1 MVDIRLF
8 FANGPQNTVSHPA
21 LPQLHTYTNQFQ
33 KKRPQ
38 TQSNASK
45 SKPKTST
52 AKLATKQESV
62 EIISDDEV
70 PAKRQKT
77 LPESSSKY
85 FPAET
90 KESIDELP
98 ETPVAKKPATPKKIS
113 KPVVEE
119 SPEKPKPAGRRRAA
133 KKTYINLDSDME
145 DSEEEFKPDVEEE
158 AEDDDFEA
166 DENAAEELEDGA
178 IDVDAEDEA
187 LKEEESIQEIEP
199 EPKPKK
205 APARKPKKPSELPA
219 AVTGVHADEILDK
232 IPNAEL
238 PDAPETDGKLNY
250 FALKGKQQNVAPPSG
265 DIDLPEAAPNCLGGL
280 TVVFT
285 GVLPSLDR
293 SAAENLAKRYGAK
306 VTKSILGKT
315 SLVVIGEEAGPSKV
329 KKIKD
334 LGIKAITEQGFIE
347 LLRLMPADGGDS
359 DQARL
364 AKLKREEEE
373 QMILEQAAAEEE
385 AEQQR
390 VKKERLEREKRDRE
404 AAKKAQKSAASTN
417 TKAAP
422 VSSLPKSMPREIS
435 NDEKLW
441 TSKYAPTSVTQL
453 CGNKSQVE
461 KLRTWLS
468 NWFTYSKNNFD
479 GSGPDGSKFRAA
491 LISGPPG
498 IGKTTAAHLIANELG
513 YDVLEK
519 NASDVRSKS
528 LLNSEIKSVL
538 NNTSV
543 VGFFKHKDD
552 ANPGSNDKKFCLIMD
567 EVDGMSSGDH
577 GGAGALSAFCRI
589 TKMPMILICNDKS
602 LQKMRTFDTVTYQLP
617 FRRPT
622 EVEMRAR
629 LLTIAHREKLKLEPA
644 VIGQLVQA
652 TGNDIRQIINLMST
666 VSKTQKVIGHENS
679 KAIAESW
686 KKHVLLKPFEIT
698 STLLGG
704 PIFNPSS
711 KSTLNDKLDLYFS
724 DIDFAPLMIQENYLM
739 TLPAVLSKTEHLK
752 RIAKAADSISQSDS
766 VNSLIRSSEQQWSLL
781 PFHGILSTVAPAAQV
796 NGRIT
801 GRINFSAWLG
811 NNSKTMKNQRLLQE
825 VQYHTRLR
833 TSTSKSELRLDYVPA
848 MREALTLPLI
858 NEGDAGIPQV
868 IEAMDHYY
876 LTKEDWDSILGFG
889 VGTANGVALKIN
901 TKTKTAMTRKYN
913 TMQHPIAIFK
923 TGNSVG
929 SSAGAKRKV
938 DFEDVVEDDTAKDEE
953 VEVEDNDAIDAK
965 KDKLIKKVVP
975 KSGAKGGKKA
985 AAKKPTK
992 RAKK

>member
-1 MVDIRLF
+1 MDL
-8 FANGPQNTVSHPA
+8 
-21 LPQLHTYTNQFQ
+21 
-33 KKRPQ
+33 
-38 TQSNASK
+38 
-45 SKPKTST
+45 
-52 AKLATKQESV
+52 E
-62 EIISDDEV
+62 E
-70 PAKRQKT
+70 
-77 LPESSSKY
+77 PESSSQKANGGSASKY
-85 FPAET
+85 FKPQKDSTET
-90 KESIDELP
+90 VTEDAPKTSQKAKTP
-98 ETPVAKKPATPKKIS
+98 ENTVKSEKLNTPKSGK
-113 KPVVEE
+113 
-119 SPEKPKPAGRRRAA
+119 SPKKAAVGKRRTP
-133 KKTYINLDSDME
+133 KKTYINLDSDVE
-145 DSEEEFKPDVEEE
+145 DSEEDFKPNGEDEEE
-158 AEDDDFEA
+158 EDDLA
-166 DENAAEELEDGA
+166 DDM
-178 IDVDAEDEA
+178 DVDDDNVATDVVDLDAEAEA
-187 LKEEESIQEIEP
+187 EAAAADDVVIEEVVP

-205 APARKPKKPSELPA
+205 TPAKKSRKPTELPP
-219 AVTGVHADEILDK
+219 AVTGVHADQILGK
-232 IPNAEL
+232 IPDADL

-250 FALKGKQQNVAPPSG
+250 FALKGKQLNVPPPTG

-280 TVVFT
+280 TIVFT

-293 SAAENLAKRYGAK
+293 GAVEALAKRYGAK

-334 LGIKAITEQGFIE
+334 LGIKAINEDGFIE

-359 DQARL
+359 EQARL
-364 AKLKREEEE
+364 AKIKREEEE
-373 QMILEQAAAEEE
+373 RLVLAQAAAEEE
-385 AEQQR
+385 AEEQR
-390 VKKERLEREKRDRE
+390 IKKEKAERAKREKE
-404 AAKKAQKSAASTN
+404 LAAKNPQGSSSSAP
-417 TKAAP
+417 AP
-422 VSSLPKSMPREIS
+422 PLKREVS

-453 CGNKSQVE
+453 CGNKLQVE
-461 KLRTWLS
+461 KLRVWLA
-468 NWFTYSKNNFD
+468 NWFDYSKNNFN
-479 GSGPDGSKFRAA
+479 GSGPEGSKFRAA

-543 VGFFKHKDD
+543 VGFFKHKGDSS
-552 ANPGSNDKKFCLIMD
+552 PGENDRKFCLIMD

-602 LQKMRTFDTVTYQLP
+602 LPKMRTFDTVTYGLP

-622 EVEMRAR
+622 EMEIRSR
-629 LLTIAHREKLKLEPA
+629 LLTIAHREKLKLEPT

-686 KKHVLLKPFEIT
+686 KKHVILKPFEIT

-711 KSTLNDKLDLYFS
+711 KSTMNDKLDLYFN

-739 TLPAVLSKTEHLK
+739 TLPQVLSKSEHLQ
-752 RIAKAADSISQSDS
+752 RIANAADCISQSDS
-766 VNSLIRSSEQQWSLL
+766 INSLIRSSEQQWSLL
-781 PFHGILSTVAPAAQV
+781 PFHGVMSTVAPAAQV

-801 GRINFSAWLG
+801 GRINFSSWLG
-811 NNSKTMKNQRLLQE
+811 NNSKSMKNQRLLQE

-848 MREALTLPLI
+848 MREAFTNPLI
-858 NEGDAGIPQV
+858 REGEEGISQV
-868 IEAMDHYY
+868 IEYMDHYY

-889 VGTANGVALKIN
+889 VGAAEEKALLSKIN
-901 TKTKTAMTRKYN
+901 TKVKSAMTRRYN
-913 TMQHPIAIFK
+913 STLHPVAIYK

-929 SSAGAKRKV
+929 SGAAAKRKV

-953 VEVEDNDAIDAK
+953 VEPEDDGSIDAK
-965 KDKLIKKVVP
+965 KDKLIKKVVS
-975 KSGAKGGKKA
+975 KGGAKGAKKA
-985 AAKKPTK
+985 TKGAAKGSK